1 MTPFVPRVAR
11 LNSQSPAPLGERNG
25 SSSAI
30 WTIAAVAVLALSSLA
45 AEMALRRNR
54 NRRKCT
60 TKRSLRSMRTIEP
73 VFEAPVRPAVE
84 QTAKTRRPS
93 VPQTPE
99 IAPVLAV
106 IPMAPEAAR
115 LTEPSDEEIR
125 LRAYFISE
133 HRRRFA
139 LPGDADS
146 DWREAKPRLI
156 SKSGEFMAPEAARLT
171 EPSDEEIRLRA
182 YFISDHRR
190 RFALP
195 GDADSDWGEAK
206 QRLISESG
214 EFMAPEA
221 ARLTEPSDEEIRL
234 HAYLISEHRR
244 TFAL

>member
-84 QTAKTRRPS
+84 QTAKTLRPS

-146 DWREAKPRLI
+146 DWREAKQQLI
-156 SKSGEFMAPEAARLT
+156 SESGRFVAPEPARLT

-182 YFISDHRR
+182 YFISEHRR

-195 GDADSDWGEAK
+195 GD
-206 QRLISESG
+206 
-214 EFMAPEA
+214 
-221 ARLTEPSDEEIRL
+221 
-234 HAYLISEHRR
+234 
-244 TFAL
+244 

>member
-1 MTPFVPRVAR
+1 
-11 LNSQSPAPLGERNG
+11 
-25 SSSAI
+25 
-30 WTIAAVAVLALSSLA
+30 
-45 AEMALRRNR
+45 
-54 NRRKCT
+54 
-60 TKRSLRSMRTIEP
+60 

-84 QTAKTRRPS
+84 QTAKTLRPS

-156 SKSGEFMAPEAARLT
+156 SESGRFVALEPVRPA
-171 EPSDEEIRLRA
+171 EPSEMDIRTQAIVIPDELR
-182 YFISDHRR
+182 R
-190 RFALP
+190 
-195 GDADSDWGEAK
+195 
-206 QRLISESG
+206 SELEGGS
-214 EFMAPEA
+214 
-221 ARLTEPSDEEIRL
+221 
-234 HAYLISEHRR
+234 
-244 TFAL
+244 